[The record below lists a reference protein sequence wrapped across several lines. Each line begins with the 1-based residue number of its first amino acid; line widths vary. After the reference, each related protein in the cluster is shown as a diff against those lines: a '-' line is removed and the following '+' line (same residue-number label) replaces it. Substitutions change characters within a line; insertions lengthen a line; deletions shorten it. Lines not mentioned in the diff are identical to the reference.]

1 MRAYDCK
8 YTLLAMSEGHP
19 YSEYLTA
26 LVTGNIARM
35 RRRFRLKFS
44 IVRWWNIYDN
54 AMSIE
59 LRRVTKIWER
69 LYLGN
74 LEDAQRLARS
84 NPQRISTVIAL
95 CREPTAKKAAKITYI
110 RIPISDLSPISAQQ
124 FEDIMFAIAI
134 AVRRGNVLIHCFAG
148 MSRSPILMAAWLNR
162 CGYAAIDKALD
173 EIAKLRNIA
182 PSEVLL
188 RSVIE
193 LSGK

>member
-1 MRAYDCK
+1 M
-8 YTLLAMSEGHP
+8 
-19 YSEYLTA
+19 
-26 LVTGNIARM
+26 
-35 RRRFRLKFS
+35 
-44 IVRWWNIYDN
+44 
-54 AMSIE
+54 
-59 LRRVTKIWER
+59 TKIWER